1 MGTRLLRSEEKVAK
15 LPVTIL
21 TEMRECSTRFDPSGS
36 VWGVGLALPRLGTT
50 RQKKAGL
57 TFGKW
62 N

>member
-36 VWGVGLALPRLGTT
+36 VWGVGLALPRLGDNSS
-50 RQKKAGL
+50 KEGG
-57 TFGKW
+57 FDVW
-62 N
+62 